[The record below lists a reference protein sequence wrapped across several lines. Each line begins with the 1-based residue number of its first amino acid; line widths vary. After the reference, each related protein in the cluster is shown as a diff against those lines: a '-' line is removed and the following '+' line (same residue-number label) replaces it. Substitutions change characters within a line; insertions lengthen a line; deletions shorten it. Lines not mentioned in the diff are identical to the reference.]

1 MKSKS
6 NGFIIYEGLSAIDG
20 KTPIVM
26 IAIGV
31 KDDSKNSKT
40 GAMIQTYI
48 IRSDINPVSAAI
60 QQKDRGIC
68 GGCIYRKRRFIGYD
82 KKGIKTIYRKRR
94 CYVNLG
100 QGPLSVYRAYK
111 RGIYPRMV
119 DDPSLI
125 YLLNGKNTRLG
136 TYGDPLAI
144 PTSVLSLV
152 IDNSG
157 EYTGYTH
164 QWKTGKMIGL
174 LMASV
179 DSSSEKLEALSMGY
193 KTFMVIDS
201 HEEKDNSSITCPSS
215 AEYIAKTGKKIS
227 CNKCLLCD
235 GSTVSVAIRGHGVYW
250 SDSKRSPLV

>member
-1 MKSKS
+1 MKS
-6 NGFIIYEGLSAIDG
+6 NGFIIYEGPSMIDG

-31 KDDSKNSKT
+31 KEGSKNSKT

-48 IRSDINPVSAAI
+48 IRSDINPVSAAM

-68 GGCIYRKRRFIGYD
+68 GGCIYRKKSFIGYD
-82 KKGIKTIYRKRR
+82 KWGIKRLYRKRR

-100 QGPLSVYRAYK
+100 HGPRQVYRAYK
-111 RGIYPRMV
+111 RGIYPRLV

-136 TYGDPLAI
+136 TYGDPLAV
-144 PTSVLSLV
+144 PTNILSLI
-152 IDNSG
+152 IDNSD

-164 QWKTGKMIGL
+164 QWKTGKMIGM

-179 DSSSEKLEALSMGY
+179 DSASEKLEAMAMGY
-193 KTFMVIDS
+193 RTFMVIDS
-201 HEEKDNSSITCPSS
+201 HEDKDNSSIVCPSS
-215 AEYIAKTGKKIS
+215 KEYIEKTGKKIS
-227 CNKCLLCD
+227 CNKCLICD
-235 GSTVSVAIRGHGVYW
+235 GSTVSVSIKGHGAYW
-250 SDSKRSPLV
+250 SDSKRSSLV

>member
-1 MKSKS
+1 MKS

-20 KTPIVM
+20 KTPVVM

-31 KDDSKNSKT
+31 KEGSKNSKT

-48 IRSDINPVSAAI
+48 MRSDINPVSAAM

-68 GGCIYRKRRFIGYD
+68 GGCIYRKRSFIGYD
-82 KKGIKTIYRKRR
+82 KWGIKRLYRKRR

-111 RGIYPRMV
+111 RGIYSRLV
-119 DDPSLI
+119 ENPSLI
-125 YLLNGKNTRLG
+125 YLLSGKNTRIG

-144 PTSVLSLV
+144 PTNYLSLI
-152 IDNSG
+152 IDNSN

-164 QWKTGKMIGL
+164 QWKTGKMVGL

-179 DSSSEKLEALSMGY
+179 DNASERLEAIALGY
-193 KTFMVIDS
+193 KTFMVKDS
-201 HEEKDNSSITCPSS
+201 HDDKIMGTICPSS
-215 AEYIAKTGKKIS
+215 KEYIATGKKKVT
-227 CNKCLLCD
+227 CNNCMLCD
-235 GSTVSVAIRGHGVYW
+235 GSTANIEVKGHGAYW
-250 SDSKRSPLV
+250 SDSKRSSLV